1 LRDSKLQLA
10 SLTIGKRMR
19 PYTFAQKAR
28 KLQARIKEIR
38 QSLQCPCPSKYQLKH
53 LQGDKERL
61 EILAGRRAT
70 GTVFTAEEDAEEAHR
85 MAWYDSFL
93 DGPECQRRSKN
104 ASAGRSKST
113 SAKLVRRPAEPGA
126 LGLGIRLGSD
136 YPPAYPSWQGVG
148 VACSD

>member
-1 LRDSKLQLA
+1 MNSSNRGGRNCLFFGYCRSQAARWMYEQLYLVWDGADLRLGKHGRVLA
-10 SLTIGKRMR
+10 
-19 PYTFAQKAR
+19 
-28 KLQARIKEIR
+28 
-38 QSLQCPCPSKYQLKH
+38 
-53 LQGDKERL
+53 
-61 EILAGRRAT
+61 
-70 GTVFTAEEDAEEAHR
+70 TVVPVVGWAN
-85 MAWYDSFL
+85 MWV
-93 DGPECQRRSKN
+93 CQRRSKN

>member
-1 LRDSKLQLA
+1 MLAAPSSATASDSPPATVQTA
-10 SLTIGKRMR
+10 PI
-19 PYTFAQKAR
+19 AAR
-28 KLQARIKEIR
+28 
-38 QSLQCPCPSKYQLKH
+38 
-53 LQGDKERL
+53 
-61 EILAGRRAT
+61 
-70 GTVFTAEEDAEEAHR
+70 
-85 MAWYDSFL
+85 
-93 DGPECQRRSKN
+93 CQRRSKN